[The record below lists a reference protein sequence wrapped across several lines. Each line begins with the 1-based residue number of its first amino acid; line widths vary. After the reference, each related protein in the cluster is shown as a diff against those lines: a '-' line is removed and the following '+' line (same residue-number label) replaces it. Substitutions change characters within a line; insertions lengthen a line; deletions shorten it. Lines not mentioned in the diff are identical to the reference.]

1 MALSNQQE
9 PFHGGRTPDV
19 RVIGIGQGAA
29 GDDAVG
35 FHVIAALRD
44 RVSGS
49 DAELHSVRD
58 PMALLDLVQGVE
70 LAIVIDAV
78 VGPPPGS
85 ILVLELEGI
94 SRDPPG
100 RFSSHGIGVG
110 QVVALAREVLAKPPR
125 AVKFVAVGIEPPR
138 RYATALSPTVRA
150 ALEPAAD
157 AVLHLLSRD

>member
-1 MALSNQQE
+1 MALSSEQE
-9 PFHGGRTPDV
+9 PFHGGRTPAV
-19 RVIGIGQGAA
+19 RVIGIGQDAA

-58 PMALLDLVQGVE
+58 PMALLDLVDGVD
-70 LAIVIDAV
+70 LAIIVDAV

-85 ILVLELEGI
+85 IQVLDLEGI
-94 SRDPPG
+94 SREPPG
-100 RFSSHGIGVG
+100 GFSSHGIGVG
-110 QVVALAREVLAKPPR
+110 QVIALAREVLAKPPR
-125 AVKFVAVGIEPPR
+125 AVKFIAMGIEQPR

-157 AVLHLLSRD
+157 AVLHLISRG